1 MGYIFVQSYLTA
13 NGRVWEMGISRGVV
27 YCRWQGSTDWKVTDQ
42 DYLGQRWMLRPSREW
57 VVVPKLRSDSIAYA
71 FYHLATV
78 LLPFWENYVHSQFNR
93 STRKQWSYD
102 GVTALGD
109 LGNRVYAL
117 VVKIAQLLRERLGS
131 ERLWL
136 LDTLNFESQGDV
148 LEGIMGLEFHTP
160 GAYDPDSTVST
171 ASIAVYDMWHDPTYC
186 NLWVMCD
193 LAKGMYDSLGLNAV
207 KDQIDH
213 KRFVANKAVMIDIRL
228 TIVFVIGH
236 RCAFCVYK
244 FLQEAI

>member
-1 MGYIFVQSYLTA
+1 MGYIFVQRYLTA
-13 NGRVWEMGISRGVV
+13 DGRVWEMCISRGVV

-102 GVTALGD
+102 GVMALGD

-117 VVKIAQLLRERLGS
+117 VVNLAQLLRERLGHGCTEHDAQS
-131 ERLWL
+131 HVPLKRGFSVLNSWKWRRLQWK
-136 LDTLNFESQGDV
+136 Q
-148 LEGIMGLEFHTP
+148 
-160 GAYDPDSTVST
+160 
-171 ASIAVYDMWHDPTYC
+171 
-186 NLWVMCD
+186 
-193 LAKGMYDSLGLNAV
+193 
-207 KDQIDH
+207 
-213 KRFVANKAVMIDIRL
+213 R
-228 TIVFVIGH
+228 
-236 RCAFCVYK
+236 
-244 FLQEAI
+244 